1 MKRAA
6 PLAGALLITA
16 AEATARHVVRSR
28 ARALLLV
35 YPVLGGIAIAARR
48 SGSTSPRTA
57 FGTPVVAG
65 FALAAAGYPLGRWLM
80 NDRGTEPPRDS
91 LALDLLSLSLVGG
104 FEEVIWGQWI
114 ENTAGIVPTAALF
127 CAKHVVID
135 RRAGRALGLFGFWLG
150 LGLVRRWSRKAALLL
165 HVGSNAGG
173 VLLGHITGRD
183 QF

>member
-1 MKRAA
+1 VKRVA
-6 PLAGALLITA
+6 PLVGALLITA

-35 YPVLGGIAIAARR
+35 YPVLSGIALVARR
-48 SGSTSPRTA
+48 PRSRWPRTTP
-57 FGTPVVAG
+57 GTPVVAG
-65 FALAAAGYPLGRWLM
+65 FALALAGYPLGRWVM
-80 NDRGTEPPRDS
+80 NDRGTDPPPDS
-91 LALDLLSLSLVGG
+91 LALDVVSLTVVAAV
-104 FEEVIWGQWI
+104 EEVIWGAWI

-127 CAKHVVID
+127 SAKHVAID
-135 RRAGRALGLFGFWLG
+135 RRTGRALGLFAFWLG

-173 VLLGHITGRD
+173 VLLGHATRRD